1 MTLSLGSNSVESF
14 DVTLIGDW
22 FGPTCSVRKDRSYS
36 VSKNPVAP
44 VARPVV
50 AVAISGVELLL
61 NDSLG
66 AGRWL
71 VIDNHAS
78 AAGKRTSLVSSGFEA
93 FALFG
98 FHPSISN
105 FLEILLLL

>member
-22 FGPTCSVRKDRSYS
+22 FGPTYSVRKDRSYS
-36 VSKNPVAP
+36 VSEDPVAT
-44 VARPVV
+44 VACPVV

-98 FHPSISN
+98 FHLFISN